1 MLYQLPQHFLGT
13 SQSNRGLPIW
23 KSTKV
28 PREESTL
35 CPLNP
40 KAQGGPCGLS
50 GRPPGGARVNPSV
63 RRCRS
68 LTLWPK
74 KGQPYTAELGDPRLR
89 GVGNRDGCEEDRD
102 RLACWGAQGSPLHLL
117 LTPWP
122 LECLLGLCI
131 VKATGMDATTL
142 PESSS
147 GQDQDLRL
155 PKAWRHPKSPWVP
168 VSTRT
173 TSEPG
178 ALVRPPTHLP
188 SVSAFA
194 P

>member
-1 MLYQLPQHFLGT
+1 MLYQTPPAFPGDQLIKSRSPHLEIHLSPQGRVHSLPSEPQG
-13 SQSNRGLPIW
+13 S
-23 KSTKV
+23 
-28 PREESTL
+28 
-35 CPLNP
+35 
-40 KAQGGPCGLS
+40 GGPCGLS
-50 GRPPGGARVNPSV
+50 GRPPGGARVNPNV

-74 KGQPYTAELGDPRLR
+74 KGQPCTSELGDPRLR
-89 GVGNRDGCEEDRD
+89 GVGNRGGCEEDRD
-102 RLACWGAQGSPLHLL
+102 RLACWGAQGSPPHLL

-122 LECLLGLCI
+122 LGCLLGLCI
-131 VKATGMDATTL
+131 VKATGMNATTL

-155 PKAWRHPKSPWVP
+155 PKTWRHPKSPRVP
-168 VSTRT
+168 VSTCT
-173 TSEPG
+173 TFEPG